1 MLRFKRV
8 NPENFPSLILDDVI
22 AKEVPNSKLKS
33 RRMIKKAQSSN
44 LTARN
49 LSKEPLI
56 DQVTALQLDIKVG
69 TVAVTSKHKQQEH
82 TSRNF
87 NFSPPGQDNS

>member
-56 DQVTALQLDIKVG
+56 DHSLQDPIIKFI
-69 TVAVTSKHKQQEH
+69 SKNYLKEFTMLNKYQQI
-82 TSRNF
+82 SIVKVI
-87 NFSPPGQDNS
+87 

>member
-1 MLRFKRV
+1 MLKFKRV

-33 RRMIKKAQSSN
+33 RRIIKKAMSSN

-56 DQVTALQLDIKVG
+56 DQVTA
-69 TVAVTSKHKQQEH
+69 
-82 TSRNF
+82 
-87 NFSPPGQDNS
+87 